1 MKRIF
6 LPLATILI
14 CLPNSGC
21 STTGSAVVMKEEGV
35 DSGIESDTG
44 LDSTYPVQPTYTS
57 WTAERTIAFPSLCE
71 FVIREEGS
79 VLTDPEHELV
89 AFISRECPA
98 CQVYEVVNSPESV
111 ECGDLGTLPTGGTRY
126 RVLSF
131 TEQYEDGTLNTLNGD
146 VELWHAISP
155 DWQLDYIADAVHIG
169 SQGDNPIVSSWQYS
183 QEGNFQAFTFSE
195 TSTFTLSE

>member
-1 MKRIF
+1 
-6 LPLATILI
+6 
-14 CLPNSGC
+14 
-21 STTGSAVVMKEEGV
+21 MKEEGV

-155 DWQLDYIADAVHIG
+155 DWQLDYIANAVHIG